1 MNQNFTTFAF
11 TDTTR
16 MLQERYG
23 SRKNYAHMEKSGDS
37 YLLTWREIDFIQSRD
52 SFYQS
57 TVGENG
63 WPYVQYRGGPAGFL
77 KVLDEQTI
85 AYADFRGNKQYIST
99 ANMQD
104 TKKVALILMD
114 YPNKQRLKIW
124 VEAEVHFAEDA
135 PELIEKLQVHDYKA
149 KIERAFV
156 FTIKGYDWNCP
167 QHITPRYTEEEI
179 LKISSQNNF

>member
-23 SRKNYAHMEKSGDS
+23 SRKNYAHMEKSGDR

-63 WPYVQYRGGPAGFL
+63 WPYVQFRGGPAGFL

-99 ANMQD
+99 ANMQ
-104 TKKVALILMD
+104 V
-114 YPNKQRLKIW
+114 
-124 VEAEVHFAEDA
+124 VSV
-135 PELIEKLQVHDYKA
+135 KA
-149 KIERAFV
+149 NVVKF
-156 FTIKGYDWNCP
+156 
-167 QHITPRYTEEEI
+167 
-179 LKISSQNNF
+179 